1 MKPTDLFNDDELKI
15 IDEAIIE
22 ASRMGMPEDRGLG
35 FIGIIMAV
43 VSAAVQIAQNKIK
56 QTKAIQAQAE
66 AMKMQASQ
74 MKLQAEQ
81 QKKMND
87 DIAAARAKTAAMMVQ
102 TQDMAAAQQ
111 TAPAGMRYVD
121 DQGQVVEQPAE
132 ESGGAVAPLA
142 VAGAATALYF
152 LLKR

>member
-1 MKPTDLFNDDELKI
+1 MKPTDLFNADELEI

-87 DIAAARAKTAAMMVQ
+87 DIAAARAKTAAMMVK
-102 TQDMAAAQQ
+102 TQDMTAQQ
-111 TAPAGMRYVD
+111 AAPAGMQYVD
-121 DQGQVVEQPAE
+121 DQGQVIEQPAE

>member
-1 MKPTDLFNDDELKI
+1 MKPTDLFNADELKI

-56 QTKAIQAQAE
+56 QTKAIVAQAE

-102 TQDMAAAQQ
+102 TQDMAAQQ
-111 TAPAGMRYVD
+111 AAPAGMRYVD